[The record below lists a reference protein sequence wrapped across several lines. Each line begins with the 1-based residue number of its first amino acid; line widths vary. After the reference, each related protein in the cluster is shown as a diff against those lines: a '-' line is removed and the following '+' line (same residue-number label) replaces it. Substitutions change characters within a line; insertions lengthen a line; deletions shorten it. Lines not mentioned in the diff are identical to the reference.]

1 MPRQALASAPERIK
15 MAAAVAITG
24 ETEHTLQAAAARG
37 DIPGAAKPFKCWTF
51 DEVLL
56 RKHFNKPLPAA
67 TIHQLNNLGSRGL
80 TREKAIEHLGLSA
93 EDFDLYLQLGRIPQP
108 LVMDDRIVWPIQHLV
123 LRKRRP
129 RGECGGYAG
138 VYVVGFDRFV
148 KIGMSADV
156 SQRLAAI
163 QDWLPVKIKVHQIFV
178 GEGRKCETALHQRF
192 SQYRLRGEWFNGEG
206 DLAAWIDGGCE

>member
-15 MAAAVAITG
+15 MARAVQITG
-24 ETEHTLQAAAARG
+24 ETERTLQAAAAAG
-37 DIPGAAKPFKCWTF
+37 LIPGAAKPCKCWTF
-51 DEVLL
+51 DEARL
-56 RKHFNKPLPAA
+56 RAHFNKPPPVA

-80 TREKAIEHLGLSA
+80 TREEAVAHLGLSA

-129 RGECGGYAG
+129 RGAREGYAG

-156 SQRLAAI
+156 SQRLTAI
-163 QDWLPVKIKVHQIFV
+163 QDWLPLKIKVHQIFI
-178 GEGRKCETALHQRF
+178 GEGRKCEIALHQRF
-192 SQYRLRGEWFNGEG
+192 SQYRLRGEWFRSEG
-206 DLAAWIDGGCE
+206 LLVAWINGGCE